1 MHCLIVNWV
10 DYLVST
16 VRTSGV
22 CASNSS
28 QSFVIDPNDY
38 EERVKTELVMR
49 SLVTLFT
56 TELFRT
62 RTICTIN
69 IPFSFCCNKAWRN
82 DVVKYQPTG
91 TELWLSRI
99 RPCSGN

>member
-1 MHCLIVNWV
+1 MHCLIVNRV

-16 VRTSGV
+16 VRKSGV
-22 CASNSS
+22 CASNPS

-38 EERVKTELVMR
+38 EERVKIELVMR

-62 RTICTIN
+62 RTLCT
-69 IPFSFCCNKAWRN
+69 S
-82 DVVKYQPTG
+82 
-91 TELWLSRI
+91 
-99 RPCSGN
+99 